1 MHILKAGREPFLAFL
16 RNIPSQSVVLSISIL
31 TFMKAD
37 KLNSTFEKTT
47 MLTVSCGLAITFFIA
62 FFASMT
68 LFKEHFFASYDKSLK
83 NYHQLLKSNG
93 IKGSK
98 YHREYFKFIFK
109 NHKLIAAESILITL
123 IIFLGYVMVGILAIQ
138 SVINTADKIIK

>member
-31 TFMKAD
+31 AFMKAD
-37 KLNSTFEKTT
+37 QLESTFEKIA
-47 MLTVSCGLAITFFIA
+47 MFAISCGLAITFFIA

-68 LFKEHFFASYDKSLK
+68 LFTEHFFASYDKSSK
-83 NYHQLLKSNG
+83 NYHQLLKENG
-93 IKGSK
+93 IKG
-98 YHREYFKFIFK
+98 REYLKRYLRFVFE
-109 NHKLIAAESILITL
+109 NHKLITMESILITL

-138 SVINTADKIIK
+138 SAINIADKLVK